1 MKPALVSAPCCEPWS
16 WSWMLGERWEAVIFS
31 PPAPD
36 RDASMN
42 NAAALV
48 SFQSME
54 RDRNLLRTIPI
65 SDGLNH
71 RPGWKRHLHPSPSL
85 AEGSSH
91 SQQPGAGTDAAV
103 PGGLLLLARFSPL
116 GRAAGFL
123 RGDHAGGHGACL
135 LRATSKITK

>member
-1 MKPALVSAPCCEPWS
+1 
-16 WSWMLGERWEAVIFS
+16 MLGEHWEAVIFS

-48 SFQSME
+48 SFQSTE
-54 RDRNLLRTIPI
+54 RDRNLLRTISI

-71 RPGWKRHLHPSPSL
+71 CPGWKRHLHPSPSL
-85 AEGSSH
+85 AEGSPC
-91 SQQPGAGTDAAV
+91 SQQPRVGTDTAV
-103 PGGLLLLARFSPL
+103 PGGWLLLACFSPL

-123 RGDHAGGHGACL
+123 RGAHAGGHSACL
-135 LRATSKITK
+135 LCITSKITK